1 MIPLSSYVR
10 VCQMPAR
17 HMASSIFSSS
27 ASLVRENAKSSLT
40 KVYSSALYLWPGTF
54 VANSDMQ
61 EPPKIDSYP
70 RMPLCNRNTP
80 TSRSSKPLMVWMFR
94 FRHFFRGTAMV
105 SGNPLSVHI
114 GPSVRWVG
122 FLSGSS
128 LPSSSPSRRNRA
140 CSPVS
145 VKAEHGQH
153 GMVEASKER
162 SRRRRSK
169 LNLPS
174 MHRGCLLDFQ
184 TLWILTDV
192 VMGSARFGSGLL
204 SCSSINE
211 CHD

>member
-1 MIPLSSYVR
+1 
-10 VCQMPAR
+10 MPAR

-27 ASLVRENAKSSLT
+27 ASLVREKAKGLLT
-40 KVYSSALYLWPGTF
+40 RVYSSALDLWPGTF
-54 VANSDMQ
+54 VAYSDMQ

-80 TSRSSKPLMVWMFR
+80 TLRSFKPSMVWMFR
-94 FRHFFRGTAMV
+94 FQHSFRGTAMV
-105 SGNPLSVHI
+105 SGIPLSVHI

-122 FLSGSS
+122 SLSGSS
-128 LPSSSPSRRNRA
+128 LPSSSPSPLPLPKRTIRTHCP

-174 MHRGCLLDFQ
+174 MHRECLLGF
-184 TLWILTDV
+184 
-192 VMGSARFGSGLL
+192 
-204 SCSSINE
+204 
-211 CHD
+211 